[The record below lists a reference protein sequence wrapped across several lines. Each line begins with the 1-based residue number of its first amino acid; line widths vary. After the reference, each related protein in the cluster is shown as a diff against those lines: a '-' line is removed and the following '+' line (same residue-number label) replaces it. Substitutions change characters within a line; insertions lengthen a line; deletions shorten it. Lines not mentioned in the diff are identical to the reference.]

1 MKTDWEDLIT
11 TSDFLTML
19 EIKKYLDAGDYAEAK
34 KGMDILVDFEIKTE
48 QYDLLAMLEQLMY
61 EVLEAKIFPQK
72 RTVKWWIRVS
82 DWRRKI
88 EIHRSD
94 NPYLEDEFVRSIWEE
109 AYQSAVEYVEIGLHF
124 YKKTAIIPPLEWDEV
139 FTKEYKFRYP
149 PKNFAHPKSTK
160 NHAAKG

>member
-11 TSDFLTML
+11 VSDFLVML
-19 EIKKYLDAGDYAEAK
+19 EIKKYLDAGNYAEAK

-72 RTVKWWIRVS
+72 RTVKWWIRVR
-82 DWRRKI
+82 DWRDKI

-94 NPYLEDEFVRSIWEE
+94 NPYLEDDFVQSIWDE
-109 AYQSAVEYVEIGLHF
+109 AYQRAVEYVEGGLRF
-124 YKKTAIIPPLEWDEV
+124 FKRTAVIPNLEWEEV

-149 PKNFAHPKSTK
+149 PKNFNHPKSTRDHVK
-160 NHAAKG
+160 S